1 MKTIKIVK
9 ILLIEENPN
18 LTRMVVKMLESK
30 GHNVIHS
37 ELCKN
42 GLQLLLNN
50 SFDVVM
56 VNLSIEDCV
65 GLPVIS
71 QLTDTEIIQKTHVI
85 TFSKDMPKEQEKEL
99 KSMGVDYCFTMPVTP
114 EALMQ
119 AIDSFS

>member
-42 GLQLLLNN
+42 ALQLLLNN

-56 VNLSIEDCV
+56 VNLGIEDCV
-65 GLPVIS
+65 ELSVIS
-71 QLTDTEIIQKTHVI
+71 KLTDTEIIQKTHVI
-85 TFSKDMPKEQEKEL
+85 TISKDMPKEQEKKL

-114 EALMQ
+114 EALTQ